1 MGEDKGK
8 EDALRVLAIDPGNEQ
23 SAWVEWDG
31 QTIRNHGKGPNAD
44 VLEVIPACNPDVLA
58 VEEICSFGMPVGR
71 EVFHTCIWTG
81 RFLQVAEYYNIPH
94 ELIPRREVKLYLCNS
109 LRAKDSNVRQALIDK
124 VGSQGKKACPGPT
137 YGIKADEWQALGLA
151 VTALQQELEGAF

>member
-1 MGEDKGK
+1 MI
-8 EDALRVLAIDPGNEQ
+8 LAIDPGNEQ

-58 VEEICSFGMPVGR
+58 VEEVTSYGMPVGR

-81 RFLQVAEYYNIPH
+81 RFLQVAENFNLLRL
-94 ELIPRREVKLYLCNS
+94 LIVHLH
-109 LRAKDSNVRQALIDK
+109 I
-124 VGSQGKKACPGPT
+124 
-137 YGIKADEWQALGLA
+137 GI
-151 VTALQQELEGAF
+151 

>member
-1 MGEDKGK
+1 M
-8 EDALRVLAIDPGNEQ
+8 RVLAIDPGNEQ

-81 RFLQVAEYYNIPH
+81 RFLQVAESFNIPY

-124 VGSQGKKACPGPT
+124 VGPQGTKKHPGPT
-137 YGIKADEWQALGLA
+137 YGIKADTWQALGLA
-151 VTALQQELEGAF
+151 VTALQQELAGAF